1 MRIRSKIVAVV
12 LPLVIGA
19 LAVSGSSAFFTAS
32 NAVSQVTA
40 EFLDFKTDQL
50 EQYIEGQWRILVDN
64 NVSDRGGMVQAAQSA
79 IEVYAKS
86 VLRSDTELIF
96 AVDAKGQVVMS
107 TAPVEL
113 SAAERVALIELPL
126 IAQRELGELRVGSED
141 RVVARFEFAPFGW
154 RVFVTETRAAFY
166 SALDRITRRTV
177 LFTLGAGLITAIV
190 LFYVVSRL
198 THPVSQ
204 VVGAMRSII
213 TSNDLSSQVQVY
225 YRDEIG
231 EMSQT
236 FNVMIAELEKAYGR
250 IKQYAYQ
257 AVLSQKKEF
266 KIRNIFQKYV
276 PQQLIDRFSEHPE
289 AMLVGDN
296 RELAVLFSDIR
307 GFTSLSERMEPD
319 VLVASLNRYF
329 SVMVDLIMERGGVID
344 KYIGDAIMA
353 FFGAP
358 VSTENDAFASLEAAM
373 LMLEELDGFNEQQ
386 RKADLPEFKIGVGIN
401 FGLVTVGNIG
411 TDRKMDYTV
420 IGDMVNVASRLEGL
434 TKRYRQELII
444 SEYLRERIGAA
455 VPTRIVDSVA
465 VKGRKA
471 GLRIHTARRNL
482 SDLEREAWER
492 HNAAM
497 EDYYQRR
504 FDRAILGFQEVRKAL
519 PEDALATAMIE
530 RCRRYQADPPA
541 SDWNGVEVMTEK

>member
-1 MRIRSKIVAVV
+1 MRIRSKIIAVV

-19 LAVSGSSAFFTAS
+19 LVVSGSSAFFIAS

-50 EQYIEGQWRILVDN
+50 ERYTEGQWRILVENDVAGRTN
-64 NVSDRGGMVQAAQSA
+64 MVQAAQSA
-79 IEVYAKS
+79 VEVFARS
-86 VLRSDTELIF
+86 ILRSDTELIF
-96 AVDAKGQVVMS
+96 AIDAKGQVVMS

-113 SAAERVALIELPL
+113 AAAERIVLVDLPPVT
-126 IAQRELGELRVGSED
+126 QRELGELLVGSEK
-141 RVVARFEFAPFGW
+141 RVAARFEFAPFGW
-154 RVFVTETRAAFY
+154 RVFVTERRDVFY
-166 SALDRITRRTV
+166 SALNRITRRTA

-198 THPVSQ
+198 THPVTQ

-213 TSNDLSSQVQVY
+213 SSNDLSSQVQVY

-250 IKQYAYQ
+250 IKRHAYQ
-257 AVLSQKKEF
+257 AVLSQKKEY

-276 PQQLIDRFSEHPE
+276 PQQLIDRFFENPE
-289 AMLVGDN
+289 EMLIGDN

-307 GFTSLSERMEPD
+307 GFTSLSEQMEPD
-319 VLVASLNRYF
+319 VLVSSLNRYF
-329 SVMVDLIMERGGVID
+329 SVMVELIMERGGVID

-358 VSTENDAFASLEAAM
+358 VSTENDALASLEAAM
-373 LMLEELDGFNEQQ
+373 LMLEELGGFNAQQ
-386 RKADLPEFKIGVGIN
+386 RKVGLPEFKIGVGIN

-434 TKRYRQELII
+434 TKRYRQALII
-444 SEYLRERIGAA
+444 SEYLRERIDAA

-471 GLRIHTARRNL
+471 GLRIHTARRDL
-482 SDLEREAWER
+482 SDLEREAWEL

-497 EDYYQRR
+497 EDYYRQR
-504 FDRAILGFQEVRKAL
+504 FDRATSGFEQVLKAL
-519 PEDALATAMIE
+519 PQDFLATTMIE
-530 RCRRYQADPPA
+530 RCRRYRADPPA
-541 SDWNGVEVMTEK
+541 PDWSGVEVMTEK

>member
-19 LAVSGSSAFFTAS
+19 LAISGSSAFFIAS
-32 NAVSQVTA
+32 NAVSQVTS

-50 EQYIEGQWRILVDN
+50 EQYIEGQWRILVEND
-64 NVSDRGGMVQAAQSA
+64 VAGRTDMVQAAQSA
-79 IEVYAKS
+79 VEVFARS
-86 VLRSDTELIF
+86 ILRSDTELIF
-96 AVDAKGQVVMS
+96 AVDRDGAVAMS

-113 SAAERVALIELPL
+113 AEVERVALIELPPVT
-126 IAQRELGELRVGSED
+126 QRELGELRVAAED
-141 RVVARFEFAPFGW
+141 RVAARFEFAPFGW
-154 RVFVTETRAAFY
+154 RVFVTENRDVFY
-166 SALDRITRRTV
+166 SDLDRITRRTA

-198 THPVSQ
+198 TNPVTQ

-213 TSNDLSSQVQVY
+213 SSNDLSSQVQVFY
-225 YRDEIG
+225 QDEIG

-250 IKQYAYQ
+250 IKRHAYE
-257 AVLSQKKEF
+257 AVLSQKKEY

-276 PQQLIDRFSEHPE
+276 PQQLIDRFFENPE
-289 AMLVGDN
+289 SMLVGDN

-307 GFTSLSERMEPD
+307 SFTSISEKMEPD

-329 SVMVDLIMERGGVID
+329 SVMVELIMERGGVID

-358 VSTENDAFASLEAAM
+358 VSTENDALASVEAGIAMVEGLE
-373 LMLEELDGFNEQQ
+373 GFNEQQ
-386 RKADLPEFKIGVGIN
+386 RSAGLPEFKIGVGIN

-434 TKRYRQELII
+434 TKRYKQALII
-444 SEYLRERIGAA
+444 SEYLRERIGDAI
-455 VPTRIVDSVA
+455 PTRIVDSVA
-465 VKGRKA
+465 VKGRKE

-482 SDLEREAWER
+482 SDVERAAWER
-492 HNAAM
+492 HNVAM
-497 EDYYQRR
+497 EDYYQRQ
-504 FDRAILGFQEVRKAL
+504 FDKAITGFSEVLTSL
-519 PEDALATAMIE
+519 PEDYLATTMIE
-530 RCRRYQADPPA
+530 RCRLYQAEPPA
-541 SDWNGVEVMTEK
+541 ADWDGVEVMTEK

>member
-1 MRIRSKIVAVV
+1 MV

-79 IEVYAKS
+79 VEVYAKS

-113 SAAERVALIELPL
+113 SAAERVALIELPP

-141 RVVARFEFAPFGW
+141 RVVARFEFAP
-154 RVFVTETRAAFY
+154 FVTETRAAFY

-198 THPVSQ
+198 THPVTQ

-250 IKQYAYQ
+250 IKRYAYQ

-276 PQQLIDRFSEHPE
+276 PQQLIDRFSENPE
-289 AMLVGDN
+289 SMLVGDN

-319 VLVASLNRYF
+319 VLVSSLNRYF

-504 FDRAILGFQEVRKAL
+504 FDRAIPGFQEVRRAL
-519 PEDALATAMIE
+519 PEDALATTMIE